1 MMNTAKPFAQS
12 FSTGKSTFKTN
23 RESSNAGD
31 YILKK
36 KANAVY
42 CKYTSCTDRVR
53 VNNYQ
58 SMYLLE
64 NAKLNAKTEKNQA
77 YIGSGNLNINLFT
90 KLDLENVCTI
100 QLNNPVTCP
109 TSLDIA
115 QYFPIIYTID
125 PAGAL
130 FGNSICGTNNFQNY
144 LVPNSS

>member
-1 MMNTAKPFAQS
+1 MNTAKPFAQS
-12 FSTGKSTFKTN
+12 FSTGKSTFKSN
-23 RESSNAGD
+23 NESSGAGD

-36 KANAVY
+36 KANAIY
-42 CKYTSCTDRVR
+42 CNYTSCADRVR
-53 VNNYQ
+53 VNNYH

-64 NAKLNAKTEKNQA
+64 KAKLNAKIDKKQTD
-77 YIGSGNLNINLFT
+77 IGPGDLNINLFT

-109 TSLDIA
+109 TSLDVT
-115 QYFPIIYTID
+115 QYFPVIYTID
-125 PAGAL
+125 PTGAL